1 MMNQTEHAKDFI
13 AMAMAKKEE
22 LPTVEEEL
30 IPLAEAIAAM
40 DGLKEVRPEHIC
52 EAVAYLIPERRAE
65 LCTPRQEVR
74 TTGAVRVLG
83 GPGNPSYERMATV
96 FSKAGLY
103 LACCPV
109 YRSPAFAAFVNKPRL
124 QAADTLWE
132 ASVTSECKA
141 MPYFVTRYV
150 NGGLQQTAKTPT
162 GRIRRFRTLEAA
174 QKAAATM
181 NRTNH

>member
-83 GPGNPSYERMATV
+83 GLGNPAYERMATV

-103 LACCPV
+103 LACCP
-109 YRSPAFAAFVNKPRL
+109 AFANMSSVS
-124 QAADTLWE
+124 LWE

-150 NGGLQQTAKTPT
+150 NGGFQQTAKTPT

-174 QKAAATM
+174 QKAAAAM
-181 NRTNH
+181 NRTNN